1 MVMMK
6 MMMMM
11 MITKVMMMM
20 MKVMMMKV
28 KMMMT
33 AMTMMMR
40 KMMIIGVVVVVMM
53 MMMTITVLVPINK
66 NNGHF
71 EDIRE
76 TGLKLC
82 RVAPWECFGNGLLTL
97 FSAQPCNSG
106 SIQVSGKLP
115 TYPSPKLTL
124 TLASH
129 LGQNVGLGRG
139 WWAVSWKPKPIVSQ
153 LKHSSNVGY

>member
-1 MVMMK
+1 MVMMMVMK

-11 MITKVMMMM
+11 MMMM

-28 KMMMT
+28 KIMMT
-33 AMTMMMR
+33 AMMMR
-40 KMMIIGVVVVVMM
+40 KMRIIGVVVVVM

-82 RVAPWECFGNGLLTL
+82 RVSPWDCFGNGLLTL

-115 TYPSPKLTL
+115 TYPSPKLIL